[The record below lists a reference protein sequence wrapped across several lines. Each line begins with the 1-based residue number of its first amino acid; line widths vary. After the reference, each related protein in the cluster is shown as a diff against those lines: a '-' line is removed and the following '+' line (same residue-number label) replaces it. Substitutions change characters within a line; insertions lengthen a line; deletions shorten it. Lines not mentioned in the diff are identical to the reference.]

1 MFFDKFIV
9 FFVLVYTIYIYI
21 VYILSSYIQL
31 LQLMVFSRSHLHVA
45 THSIPDIIYTCVFG
59 FIKD

>member
-9 FFVLVYTIYIYI
+9 FFVLTSGIYINL
-21 VYILSSYIQL
+21 LSSYIQL
-31 LQLMVFSRSHLHVA
+31 LQLMVFSRSHLHVV